1 MKYISIN
8 VKDILCTNV
17 TPHIIALVLHL
28 KGSSI
33 RDVCKLFIS
42 SLMDS

>member
-1 MKYISIN
+1 MKYIFIN

-33 RDVCKLFIS
+33 CDVCKLFS
-42 SLMDS
+42 SLMGS